1 MYSGVPEMLVLEER
15 TGERQWYSVV
25 KSTDAKRDLPVEALL
40 PCRMNH
46 QFDEA
51 GLHILVA
58 PARMASTLGVGAAR
72 HSRNVGVE
80 ERDVHSER

>member
-1 MYSGVPEMLVLEER
+1 M
-15 TGERQWYSVV
+15 
-25 KSTDAKRDLPVEALL
+25 KSTDAKRDLPAEALL
-40 PCRMNH
+40 LCRVIH
-46 QFDEA
+46 QFDEG